1 MRRNPTVLFAR
12 HYAEMVLVMLAGM
25 LVVGGLLLLV
35 ASGLGFARQE
45 LQDDFPGLML
55 AGMGF
60 SMTAPMVAWMYWRGH
75 SRAANGA
82 MALAMIV
89 PTAATL
95 VLLAT
100 GAIGDLHT
108 LFMIEH
114 TAMLPLMLAAMV
126 PFRAEYTRP
135 HGAGAMRPATG

>member
-1 MRRNPTVLFAR
+1 MRRKPTVLFAR

-25 LVVGGLLLLV
+25 LLIGGLLLLI
-35 ASGLGFARQE
+35 ASGLGLGRAE

-60 SMTAPMVAWMYWRGH
+60 SMTAPMVAWMHWRGH
-75 SRAANGA
+75 SWTANGT
-82 MALAMIV
+82 MALAMAL
-89 PTAATL
+89 PTAAAL

-114 TAMLPLMLAAMV
+114 TAMLPLMLAAML

-135 HGAGAMRPATG
+135 HRAGAMRPATG